1 MKLWVI
7 YALISTVFAGLTAVI
22 AKAGLKNVTSDTG
35 LAVRVLT
42 VFLLIWLN
50 VLFFDKLGDFKKLT
64 WTDVGLLSISGVM
77 TSLSWIFYYKA
88 IKIGVVSQVA
98 LIDKFSILI
107 TLFISILF
115 LNEQFTWKVGLG
127 AGLIMA
133 GVIIIALK

>member
-1 MKLWVI
+1 MKLWII
-7 YALISTVFAGLTAVI
+7 YALISTVFAGLTAVV

-50 VLFFDKLGDFKKLT
+50 VLFFDKLDDFKKLT
-64 WTDVGLLSISGVM
+64 WTDVGLLSISGVL

-88 IKIGVVSQVA
+88 IKIGVVSHVA

-115 LNEQFTWKVGLG
+115 LHEQFTWKVGLG
-127 AGLIMA
+127 AGLILV
-133 GVIIIALK
+133 GVIVIALK